1 MEQAGEAHCS
11 AEEAFTDDYKMMMTL
26 AQGHFSEVK
35 LAFHV
40 PTVSCVVVKILRNK
54 KKYASFINSEVSIMK
69 SLAHANIVQ
78 LFHVVETRE
87 TTYLVM
93 EHASEGDLLHHI
105 LELGSLEE
113 SEAQRLFIQIL
124 HAVQY
129 CHNNSIAHRDIK
141 AGNIL
146 LDCKGNAKLAD
157 FGLSAK
163 VMPEQKFRGF
173 CGTLFYCAPELFGEE
188 AYDGL
193 ATDVWSLGVLL
204 FLMVTGH
211 FPFRARSVERV
222 KEHILAANFKV
233 PPHVSM
239 DIYNVIVK
247 LLIINPGRRPT
258 IGQIMRFPIVRSSE
272 ARSPPTSTQALPGT
286 PSPSIVKAMTV
297 MGYKSEEI
305 VESLRDQK
313 YNQVMA
319 TYLILQHQSPGGD
332 CYHHQKKPVRAMRS
346 GLDLNLADLHTFPVS
361 LWRATEPAP
370 PTFTLPSKTKER
382 EEKNARQGGTRQSM
396 PAALCCQ
403 PKRMHHPYLTHL
415 FYSATDSFTS
425 SSLESIEYFTHSD
438 FGSFGCHLASVQ
450 PPLFLDTS
458 SPRPHQSETPG
469 DTDNNL
475 SSCSPQEEL
484 WSSQEAPQ
492 YFTPTGS
499 SPWDTLQ
506 EETMTQD
513 EAITHELTMTEDEAM
528 THEGTMTQD
537 EVITHDATL
546 IQDEVITQD
555 TTLSQEGTTLT
566 QDEVITQQTTLTQQR
581 TMTKEGK
588 MTQNEAIT
596 HDASMIQEKTMNHD
610 GTMVKNETISQE
622 ATIMQVEAIIQDATI
637 SPEATMTQVENLIQ
651 EEAITLDMAITQ
663 EVAITHGQPQ
673 DAGPASS
680 RTRRR
685 HSWKGVKKTIMNCF
699 RNLCCCCLPPAE
711 RGRAS
716 SKNLAPKGRDHGV
729 TPRTSAEE
737 VKPQLHGL

>member
-1 MEQAGEAHCS
+1 
-11 AEEAFTDDYKMMMTL
+11 
-26 AQGHFSEVK
+26 
-35 LAFHV
+35 
-40 PTVSCVVVKILRNK
+40 
-54 KKYASFINSEVSIMK
+54 
-69 SLAHANIVQ
+69 
-78 LFHVVETRE
+78 
-87 TTYLVM
+87 
-93 EHASEGDLLHHI
+93 
-105 LELGSLEE
+105 
-113 SEAQRLFIQIL
+113 
-124 HAVQY
+124 
-129 CHNNSIAHRDIK
+129 
-141 AGNIL
+141 
-146 LDCKGNAKLAD
+146 
-157 FGLSAK
+157 
-163 VMPEQKFRGF
+163 
-173 CGTLFYCAPELFGEE
+173 
-188 AYDGL
+188 
-193 ATDVWSLGVLL
+193 
-204 FLMVTGH
+204 
-211 FPFRARSVERV
+211 
-222 KEHILAANFKV
+222 
-233 PPHVSM
+233 
-239 DIYNVIVK
+239 
-247 LLIINPGRRPT
+247 
-258 IGQIMRFPIVRSSE
+258 
-272 ARSPPTSTQALPGT
+272 
-286 PSPSIVKAMTV
+286 
-297 MGYKSEEI
+297 
-305 VESLRDQK
+305 
-313 YNQVMA
+313 
-319 TYLILQHQSPGGD
+319 
-332 CYHHQKKPVRAMRS
+332 MRS

-403 PKRMHHPYLTHL
+403 PKRMRHPYLTHL

-425 SSLESIEYFTHSD
+425 SSLESTEYFTHSE
-438 FGSFGCHLASVQ
+438 FWSFGCHLASVQ
-450 PPLFLDTS
+450 PPLFLDTT

-513 EAITHELTMTEDEAM
+513 EAITHELTMTEDEPM
-528 THEGTMTQD
+528 THEGTMNQD

-555 TTLSQEGTTLT
+555 TTLSQEGTMSQDEAITHDATLTKDEVITQQTTLT

-596 HDASMIQEKTMNHD
+596 HDATMIQEKTMNHD

-622 ATIMQVEAIIQDATI
+622 ATIMQVEAIIQDETI

-651 EEAITLDMAITQ
+651 EEAITLDVSMTQ

-685 HSWKGVKKTIMNCF
+685 HSCNGVKKTIMNCF

-711 RGRAS
+711 RGQAS
-716 SKNLAPKGRDHGV
+716 RKNLAPKGRDHGV
-729 TPRTSAEE
+729 TPRTSPEE